1 MATSATLEHTDKLFS
16 KALAFAVL
24 TVVYNVIEGL
34 VSVYFGHK
42 EDTLALFG
50 FGLDSF
56 VETISALG
64 IVQMILRIKRNPNS
78 DKSSF
83 EILSLKI
90 TGWCFY
96 GLIAVLILSAANN
109 IISGTEPDSTLPG
122 IIIAGISILGMW
134 ALIYF
139 KISIG
144 KKLNSAPIIA
154 DAKCN
159 QVCLYMSLVLLLS
172 SGLWWLFKIPYVD
185 ILGTIGIIYFAY
197 KEGKEAFAKAKGIEC
212 CGCD

>member
-109 IISGTEPDSTLPG
+109 VISGTEPASTLPG

>member
-1 MATSATLEHTDKLFS
+1 MATSATLERTDKLFS

-64 IVQMILRIKRNPNS
+64 IAQMILRIKRNPNS

-96 GLIAVLILSAANN
+96 GLIAVLIISAINN
-109 IISGTEPDSTLPG
+109 VISGTEPASTLPG
-122 IIIAGISILGMW
+122 IVIAGISIVGMW

-172 SGLWWLFKIPYVD
+172 SGLWWLFKIPYID

>member
-109 IISGTEPDSTLPG
+109 IIRGTEPASTLPG